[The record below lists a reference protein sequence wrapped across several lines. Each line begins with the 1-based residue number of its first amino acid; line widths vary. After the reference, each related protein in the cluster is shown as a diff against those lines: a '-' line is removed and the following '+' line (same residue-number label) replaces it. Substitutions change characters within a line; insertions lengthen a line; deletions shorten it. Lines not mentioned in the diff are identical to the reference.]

1 MAELRLLDV
10 DHESDGPDWVI
21 RIAIAIMLGIA
32 GSEKFSNAPYSSWVK
47 MFNQIGWGD
56 WFRYFTGVV
65 ELTGAALVLIPH
77 TVTIGL
83 ALLACTMAG
92 AAITHVAILR
102 DGAVAA
108 VPAVIALGLVGF
120 AVLRRKMQ

>member
-10 DHESDGPDWVI
+10 ADEVDGPDWVI
-21 RIAIAIMLGIA
+21 RIGFAVLLGIA
-32 GSEKFSNAPYSSWVK
+32 GSEKFQSQGSWVK
-47 MFNQIGWGD
+47 IFQQIGWGD

-65 ELTGAALVLIPH
+65 ELLGAALVLVPR

-83 ALLACTMAG
+83 ALLASTMVG
-92 AAITHVAILR
+92 AAVVHVAVLK

-108 VPAVIALGLVGF
+108 VPAVIAAAMVGF
-120 AVLRRKMQ
+120 GALRRRMQ